1 MILGF
6 IKKAALGIS
15 SVNDQQR
22 ATKKKSV
29 CIEVNGRTAS
39 TLLHL
44 PVGVHPHPHLWSQV
58 LGNPP
63 PPQKKRLWTPIVQMS
78 FLQRVAGFSHGERS
92 FHIHIETT
100 QMKLFWDLKGCLLGE
115 GITGMSYC

>member
-1 MILGF
+1 M
-6 IKKAALGIS
+6 GIS

-29 CIEVNGRTAS
+29 WTEVNGRTAS

-63 PPQKKRLWTPIVQMS
+63 QKKIVDTNS
-78 FLQRVAGFSHGERS
+78 SNEFSP
-92 FHIHIETT
+92 
-100 QMKLFWDLKGCLLGE
+100 E
-115 GITGMSYC
+115 GGWVQPW